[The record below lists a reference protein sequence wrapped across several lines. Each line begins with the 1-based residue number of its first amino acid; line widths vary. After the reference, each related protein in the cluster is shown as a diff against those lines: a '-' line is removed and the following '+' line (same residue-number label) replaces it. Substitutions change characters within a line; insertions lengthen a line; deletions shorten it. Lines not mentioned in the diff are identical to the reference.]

1 MRTKDASFL
10 ASGASKYARHDG
22 RGALVAGGWIGAA
35 ARRVKMVGEPVLGE
49 LVPSALKFIELV
61 PAVVKFILAFEEP
74 RAEARG

>member
-1 MRTKDASFL
+1 
-10 ASGASKYARHDG
+10 
-22 RGALVAGGWIGAA
+22 
-35 ARRVKMVGEPVLGE
+35 MVGEPVLGE